1 MRATYAEKEMGAATR
16 PEQGMGGTGSV
27 GTLLLAVMA
36 ASASVSIATRMS
48 SISGPDLRL
57 KRWTRERR
65 VAVSPAV
72 AVATAGLFVRRA
84 VGMSGAANLGGALSW

>member
-1 MRATYAEKEMGAATR
+1 MGAATG
-16 PEQGMGGTGSV
+16 PEQGMGSTGSV

-57 KRWTRERR
+57 KRWTRERM

-72 AVATAGLFVRRA
+72 AVATAGLFVRGA
-84 VGMSGAANLGGALSW
+84 MGMSGAAILGGALSLVI